1 MALAVQHLKAQK
13 MKDIR
18 ENHEFAVGT
27 WEINLQTPTER
38 KLILDAL
45 KPICKYV
52 DTAIDYNNDYLIAK
66 EVPSSYKLISKI
78 APCHMQCY
86 DFMVDNHMK
95 CLNRHHIDIML
106 IHSCRGDWKPLAK
119 RINIDKRFLEVGV
132 SNFNSEELEEYKQ
145 LIGKYP
151 AYNEIEINPRYTDNK
166 TVAFCEKNGIKVIA
180 YGIYGG
186 KYNAMT
192 NIAEYSL
199 PFMLKYAAAFADILI
214 LKPES
219 ERQVFEVRNVIE
231 NYNFDDGNVVTTT
244 TDNIDDKA
252 VVPMR
257 YSAKNIVKK
266 FFDVQTY
273 HNAVG
278 ANKWNGEQTV
288 DELKLDLPKFEM
300 LGDYMAYVR
309 YLYRQNQDAHP
320 ETYHYDFLIGDD
332 GKYYVVH
339 LLDEYNRL
347 TKINTTGKVKVLKI
361 S

>member
-1 MALAVQHLKAQK
+1 

-27 WEINLQTPTER
+27 WEINLQTQSER
-38 KLILDAL
+38 KCILKCL
-45 KPICKYV
+45 QPICKYI

-66 EVPSSYKLISKI
+66 AVPFSYKLISKI

-95 CLNRHHIDIML
+95 CLNRDHIDIML
-106 IHSCRGDWKPLAK
+106 IHSSRGDWKPLAK
-119 RINIDKRFLEVGV
+119 RINEDKRFLEVGV
-132 SNFNSEELEEYKQ
+132 SNFNAEELEEYKL

-151 AYNEIEINPRYTDNK
+151 AYNEIEINPRYTDIE
-166 TVAFCEKNGIKVIA
+166 TVRFCKKNGIKVIS

-199 PFMLKYAAAFADILI
+199 PYLLKYAAAFADILI

-219 ERQVFEVRNVIE
+219 ERQVIEVRNVIE
-231 NYNFDDGNVVTTT
+231 NYDFDDGNVVTTT

-278 ANKWNGEQTV
+278 ANKWNGELTV
-288 DELKLDLPKFEM
+288 EELKLDLPKFEM

-320 ETYHYDFLIGDD
+320 ATYHYDFLIGDD

>member
-1 MALAVQHLKAQK
+1 

-18 ENHEFAVGT
+18 ESHEFAVGT

-38 KLILDAL
+38 KLILEAL

-106 IHSCRGDWKPLAK
+106 IHSSRGDWKPLAK

-132 SNFNSEELEEYKQ
+132 SNFNTEELEEYKQ

-199 PFMLKYAAAFADILI
+199 PYLLKYAATFADILI

-219 ERQVFEVRNVIE
+219 ERQVFEVKNVIE

-278 ANKWNGEQTV
+278 ANKWNGEQKV
-288 DELKLDLPKFEM
+288 EDLKLVLPKFEM

-309 YLYRQNQDAHP
+309 YWFRRNYDRHP
-320 ETYHYDFLIGDD
+320 AVYHYDFLIGDD

>member
-1 MALAVQHLKAQK
+1 M
-13 MKDIR
+13 
-18 ENHEFAVGT
+18 
-27 WEINLQTPTER
+27 
-38 KLILDAL
+38 
-45 KPICKYV
+45 
-52 DTAIDYNNDYLIAK
+52 
-66 EVPSSYKLISKI
+66 IS
-78 APCHMQCY
+78 
-86 DFMVDNHMK
+86 
-95 CLNRHHIDIML
+95 
-106 IHSCRGDWKPLAK
+106 
-119 RINIDKRFLEVGV
+119 
-132 SNFNSEELEEYKQ
+132 
-145 LIGKYP
+145 
-151 AYNEIEINPRYTDNK
+151 
-166 TVAFCEKNGIKVIA
+166 

-199 PFMLKYAAAFADILI
+199 PYLLKYAAVFADILI

-219 ERQVFEVRNVIE
+219 ERQVIEVRNVIE
-231 NYNFDDGNVVTTT
+231 NYDFDDGNEVETLTNPSSIASMN
-244 TDNIDDKA
+244 NIDNKA

-278 ANKWNGEQTV
+278 ANKWNSKQTV
-288 DELKLDLPKFEM
+288 EELKLDLPKFEM

-309 YLYRQNQDAHP
+309 YLYRQNQAAHP

-332 GKYYVVH
+332 RKYYVVH
-339 LLDEYNRL
+339 ILDEYNRL

>member
-1 MALAVQHLKAQK
+1 MTS
-13 MKDIR
+13 IR

-38 KLILDAL
+38 KLILETL

-66 EVPSSYKLISKI
+66 DVPTSYKLISKI

-86 DFMVDNHMK
+86 DFMVDNHIK
-95 CLNRHHIDIML
+95 CLKRDSIDIML
-106 IHSCRGDWKPLAK
+106 IHSSRGDWKPLAK
-119 RINIDKRFLEVGV
+119 RINEDKRFLEVGV
-132 SNFNSEELEEYKQ
+132 SNFNVEELEEYKQ

-151 AYNEIEINPRYTDNK
+151 AYNEIEINPRYTDIK
-166 TVAFCEKNGIKVIA
+166 TVEFCKKNDIKVIA

-199 PFMLKYAAAFADILI
+199 PYLLKYAATFADILI

-219 ERQVFEVRNVIE
+219 ERQVFEIKSVIE
-231 NYNFDDGNVVTTT
+231 NYDFDDDNKVVAAE
-244 TDNIDDKA
+244 DRIDDKA

-257 YSAKNIVKK
+257 YYAKNIVKK
-266 FFDVQTY
+266 LFDVQTY

-278 ANKWNGEQTV
+278 TNKWNGEQLV
-288 DELKLDLPKFEM
+288 EYLKLDLPTFEM
-300 LGDYMAYVR
+300 LGDYMAYIR
-309 YLYRQNQDAHP
+309 YKYRKDYDVHQ
-320 ETYHYDFLIGDD
+320 EVYHYDFLIGDD

>member
-1 MALAVQHLKAQK
+1 MALAVQHWKAQK

-38 KLILDAL
+38 KLILETL
-45 KPICKYV
+45 KSICKYV

-66 EVPSSYKLISKI
+66 DVPTSYKLISKI

-86 DFMVDNHMK
+86 DFMVDNHIK
-95 CLNRHHIDIML
+95 CLKRDSIDIML
-106 IHSCRGDWKPLAK
+106 IHSSRGDWKPLAK
-119 RINIDKRFLEVGV
+119 RINEDKRFLEVGV
-132 SNFNSEELEEYKQ
+132 SNFNVEELEEYKQ

-151 AYNEIEINPRYTDNK
+151 AYNEIEINPRYTDIK
-166 TVAFCEKNGIKVIA
+166 TVEFCKKNDIKVIA

-199 PFMLKYAAAFADILI
+199 PYLLKYAAAFADILI

-219 ERQVFEVRNVIE
+219 ERQVFEVKNVIE
-231 NYNFDDGNVVTTT
+231 NYDFDDDNKVVAAE
-244 TDNIDDKA
+244 DRIDDKA

-257 YSAKNIVKK
+257 YYAKNIVKN
-266 FFDVQTY
+266 FNGVQTY
-273 HNAVG
+273 FNACPD
-278 ANKWNGEQTV
+278 NKNHIFSVE
-288 DELKLDLPKFEM
+288 KLDIELPQFEM
-300 LGDYMAYVR
+300 LGDYMAYIR
-309 YLYRQNQDAHP
+309 YMFKQDYSP
-320 ETYHYDFLIGDD
+320 YVGMYFYDFLIGDD
-332 GKYYVVH
+332 KNLYVVH
-339 LLDEYNRL
+339 ILDEYNRL

>member
-1 MALAVQHLKAQK
+1 

-27 WEINLQTPTER
+27 WEINLQTQSER
-38 KLILDAL
+38 KCILKCL
-45 KPICKYV
+45 QPICKYI

-66 EVPSSYKLISKI
+66 AVPFSYKLISKI

-95 CLNRHHIDIML
+95 CLNRDHIDIML
-106 IHSCRGDWKPLAK
+106 IHSSRGDWKPLAK
-119 RINIDKRFLEVGV
+119 RINEDKRFLEVGV

-199 PFMLKYAAAFADILI
+199 PFMLKYAATFADILI

-257 YSAKNIVKK
+257 YSAKSIVKK

-278 ANKWNGEQTV
+278 ANKWNGEQTIE
-288 DELKLDLPKFEM
+288 ELKLDLPKFEM

-309 YLYRQNQDAHP
+309 YLYRQNQAAHP

-332 GKYYVVH
+332 RKYYVVH
-339 LLDEYNRL
+339 ILDEYNRL

>member
-1 MALAVQHLKAQK
+1 

-18 ENHEFAVGT
+18 ESHEFAVGT

-38 KLILDAL
+38 KLILEAL
-45 KPICKYV
+45 KSICKYV

-106 IHSCRGDWKPLAK
+106 IHSSRGDWKPLAK
-119 RINIDKRFLEVGV
+119 RINEDKRFLEVGV
-132 SNFNSEELEEYKQ
+132 SNFNAEELEEYKQ

-199 PFMLKYAAAFADILI
+199 PYLQKYAANFAGILI